1 MIIELVT
8 LPAQYPVS
16 LAEGKKQCEIDDD
29 DTAHDTYVKSLIM
42 AATGRAEQYLHRRL
56 VTQTWKYYL
65 DGWPYGSSI
74 RLPFGRLQSVT
85 SIKYKDSDGDESTFS
100 ADDYIVDTNS
110 EPGLIEL
117 GYEESWPTVT
127 LYPSNPIKIEF
138 VCGYYIGSTW
148 VKETA
153 YAENSLVLPVTEN
166 GLVYKCTTALTS
178 SATAPTWPLTI
189 AGTVADGTGATEG
202 VWTCVGLAVPEMIRH
217 AIKLDISDFFENRET
232 EVYIPNHFTLKTWE
246 ALLFPYK
253 LFGGIVENG

>member
-8 LPAQYPVS
+8 LPAQYPIS

-56 VTQTWKYYL
+56 ITQTWKYYM
-65 DGWPYGSSI
+65 DGWPSVDYIS
-74 RLPFGRLQSVT
+74 LPFGRLQSVT
-85 SIKYKDSDGDESTFS
+85 SIKYTDSDGDESTFS
-100 ADDYIVDTNS
+100 SGDYIVNTQS
-110 EPGLIEL
+110 EPGVVTL
-117 GYEESWPTVT
+117 GYEEVWPTAT

-138 VCGYYIGSTW
+138 ICGYYIGDTW
-148 VKETA
+148 AISTA
-153 YAENSLVLPVTEN
+153 YLEDKLIVPITEN
-166 GLVYKCTTALTS
+166 GLVYQAGGAGTSDS
-178 SATAPTWPLTI
+178 SAPAWPFTI
-189 AGTVADGTGATEG
+189 GGTVVDNDIT
-202 VWTCVGLAVPEMIRH
+202 WTCVGLAVPEMIRH

-232 EVYIPNHFTLKTWE
+232 EVYIPNHFTLETWE